1 MTYKL
6 MVKTHNITGLKYL
19 CKTERDNAYV
29 YLGSGT
35 YWKKHLKQHG
45 KNISTQIIFET
56 DDKVKF
62 KQEGLYY
69 SSLWNIVESK
79 EWANFRPENGDGGD
93 TVSKKFWIT
102 NGAKDQYNNIGE
114 AIPLGWQKGRSTG
127 AFSDR
132 EKQKELSSRVDRKKA
147 GDSIKQAWAEGRFI
161 RDHSK
166 CGVRG
171 EQNSSKRDEVRKKIG
186 KSNSKHVVVKGI
198 PFESI
203 KAAVEFFGVKRHI
216 VDKWRKNERHN

>member
-6 MVKTHNITGLKYL
+6 MVKTHNTTGLKYL
-19 CKTERDNAYV
+19 CKTEKDNPYN

-35 YWKKHLKQHG
+35 YWKRHLKQHG
-45 KNISTQIIFET
+45 KNITTQIIFET
-56 DDKVKF
+56 DDKEKF

-79 EWANFRPENGDGGD
+79 EWANFRPESGDGGD

-102 NGAKDQYNNIGE
+102 NGTKDQYNNIGE
-114 AIPLGWQKGRSTG
+114 DIPLGWRKGRSTG
-127 AFSDR
+127 AFTDR
-132 EKQKELSSRVDRKKA
+132 EKQKEFSSRVDRKKA
-147 GDSIKQAWAEGRFI
+147 GDSIKRAWAEGRFI

-171 EQNSSKRDEVRKKIG
+171 EQNSSKRVDVRKKIG
-186 KSNSKHVVVKGI
+186 KSNSKQVVVKGI

-216 VDKWRKNERHN
+216 VDKWRNNE